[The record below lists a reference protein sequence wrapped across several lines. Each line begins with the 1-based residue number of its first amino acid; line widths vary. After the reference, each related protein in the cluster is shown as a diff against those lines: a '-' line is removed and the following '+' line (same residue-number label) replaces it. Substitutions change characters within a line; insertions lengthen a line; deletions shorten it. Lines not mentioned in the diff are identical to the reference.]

1 MNLYSNKQRWKIA
14 LLIIALATIGASLF
28 VSNNMVSKIANRERK
43 KAEQWADAIQK
54 RVELV
59 QFTNATFDQLREKE
73 RQKIEMVVRAQK
85 ALLAPSSL
93 GMNQD
98 VDFALEIINENKE
111 IPILLLDDQGHIM
124 QHKNVVID
132 TAKIAKENLLIR
144 KEDKKDLY
152 LFIEDS
158 LMQLAKNWKSAGRTF
173 DIEVF
178 EGFTMTYVFD
188 DSHTLK
194 NLERNRD
201 SLLNAFNRDLIND
214 SQLVPVLLLNKNKDS
229 IVGTNFSAQE
239 LKNKSLQNYIA
250 AFGAQN
256 PPIKID
262 LGSGNVHWLFFDD
275 SAEVKQLFWFP
286 YIQFSMLALI
296 VIIGYLMFST
306 YRKAEQNQVWAG
318 MAKET
323 AHQLGTPLSS
333 LMAWVQHLEAS
344 GADEMITNEMQK
356 DLDRLEK
363 ITDRFSKI
371 GSGAKL
377 VEQDL
382 VVTIGN
388 NLEYL
393 SARLSDKIEITY
405 LIKEEQAI
413 MVKHNASLI
422 EWVVENICK
431 NAVDA
436 MSGKGKLKISMHCAA
451 DWVHID
457 IQDSGKGIPQNQFKA
472 IFQPGFSTKKRGWGL
487 GLTLV
492 KRIIEEYHKG
502 KVYVLASD
510 ADKGTTFRIS
520 LPL

>member
-1 MNLYSNKQRWKIA
+1 MRERNKAQQWAIA
-14 LLIIALATIGASLF
+14 L
-28 VSNNMVSKIANRERK
+28 RK
-43 KAEQWADAIQK
+43 KAE
-54 RVELV
+54 LV
-59 QFTNATFDQLREKE
+59 DLSSQIFTALQEKE
-73 RQKIEMVVRAQK
+73 RQKMELVVRANRT
-85 ALLAPSSL
+85 LLDASDLS
-93 GMNQD
+93 MSQD
-98 VDFALEIINENKE
+98 VDFALDVIEANKD
-111 IPILLLDDQGHIM
+111 IPFILLNDDGSISQSR
-124 QHKNVVID
+124 NID
-132 TAKIAKENLLIR
+132 SSIDKTAIAA
-144 KEDKKDLY
+144 
-152 LFIEDS
+152 
-158 LMQLAKNWKSAGRTF
+158 LAKNWISEGRSYK
-173 DIEVF
+173 IQVF
-178 EGFTMTYVFD
+178 EDMYMTLCHGFSKELLRLQAHS
-188 DSHTLK
+188 DSLIQSFNADLTDQK
-194 NLERNRD
+194 NL
-201 SLLNAFNRDLIND
+201 L
-214 SQLVPVLLLNKNKDS
+214 PVLLYDPQNQKVVASNLPKKALAPKKLAQTMAAMAKQYPPTELTYNGESKLLYLKDS
-229 IVGTNFSAQE
+229 E
-239 LKNKSLQNYIA
+239 
-250 AFGAQN
+250 
-256 PPIKID
+256 
-262 LGSGNVHWLFFDD
+262 
-275 SAEVKQLFWFP
+275 EVQQLFWLP
-286 YIQFSMLALI
+286 YLQFGILGLI
-296 VIIGYLMFST
+296 VLIGYLLFSM

-377 VEQDL
+377 IEQDL

-405 LIKEEQAI
+405 SIKEEQAI
-413 MVKHNASLI
+413 LVKHNASLI

-457 IQDSGKGIPQNQFKA
+457 IQDSGKGILPSQFKA

-502 KVYVLASD
+502 KVYVLSSD
-510 ADKGTTFRIS
+510 VDKGTTFRIS